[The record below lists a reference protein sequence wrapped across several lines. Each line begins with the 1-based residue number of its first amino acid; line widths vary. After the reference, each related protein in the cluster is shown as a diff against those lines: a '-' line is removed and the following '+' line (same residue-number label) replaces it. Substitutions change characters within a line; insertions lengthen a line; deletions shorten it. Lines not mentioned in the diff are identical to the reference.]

1 MSNLKNAAG
10 SRTDLRTHNTEDVRV
25 KVRTVPQQP
34 SQRKWVTRLRAV
46 AKLVT
51 NPYLRWLVW
60 WLWNNA
66 GSILDWFCS
75 NVGPF

>member
-34 SQRKWVTRLRAV
+34 NHRKWVKRLRAV
-46 AKLVT
+46 ARLAK
-51 NPYLRWLVW
+51 NPYLRWLFC

-66 GSILDWFCS
+66 GSIWDWFCS